1 MKNVGIYGTGKQQV
15 PELEWRFND
24 LRTNLRIGEIL
35 AERGY
40 VDAWQMEQALAYQK
54 EHRDKRVGQILI
66 ELKFVT
72 EQQVL
77 EALAS
82 RLGLEIVD
90 VASQQVDLEAVAMVD
105 KELAEKNL
113 FLPLSVKN
121 RTMLLVTND
130 PLNYFALE
138 EVRQQTGCYLQI
150 LLSEEKP
157 LRQAISYY
165 FAEVGARQAA
175 TKANAG
181 FVADEMDDFDL
192 TELENVDEEAPIINL
207 LNSLVE
213 RAIKSNASD
222 IHIEPFDRETK
233 VRMRIDGVIL
243 EYVSLQRNVHQPLIA
258 RIKIMATLDI
268 AEKRIPQ
275 DGHFRVRTENGHV
288 NIRVSIMPTV
298 FGEKAVLR
306 LLTSSGHLDHADQFG
321 MDDESY
327 RQFLPLLN
335 CPNGIIYITG
345 PTGSGKSTTL
355 YMILEYLS
363 HRMLNISTIED
374 PVEKNVSGINQT
386 QVNPVAGLTFEA
398 GLRALLRQDPDI
410 IMVGETRDGE
420 TAEISVRAAITG
432 HVVLSTLHTNDAASS
447 IVRLGDMGVENY
459 LIANSLVGMVAQRL
473 MRKVCPN
480 CSQEIDTT
488 PEERKLLGEDVKKI
502 HRGRGCIQCNNTGY
516 RGRTAIHEV
525 IAVDANLRHMISDR
539 ASMDEVVAYARKYQ
553 NMRTLKENG
562 LKLVKAGISTP
573 EELLKIA
580 YE

>member
-1 MKNVGIYGTGKQQV
+1 MK
-15 PELEWRFND
+15 
-24 LRTNLRIGEIL
+24 TNLRIGEIL
-35 AERGY
+35 EERGY
-40 VDAWQMEQALAYQK
+40 VNAAQMQEALAYQK
-54 EHRDKRVGQILI
+54 EHRDRRVGQILI
-66 ELKFVT
+66 ELNFVT

-82 RLGLEIVD
+82 RLEVEIVD
-90 VASQQVDLEAVAMVD
+90 VASQHVDLEAVAMVD

-113 FLPLSVKN
+113 FLPLSVTN
-121 RTMLLVTND
+121 GTMVLVTND

-138 EVRQQTGCYLQI
+138 EVRQQTGCFLQI

-165 FAEVGARQAA
+165 FAEVGAKQAA
-175 TKANAG
+175 TEVNVDFG
-181 FVADEMDDFDL
+181 PEELDDLDL
-192 TELENVDEEAPIINL
+192 TELDRLEEEAPIIHL

-222 IHIEPFDRETK
+222 IHIEPFERETK
-233 VRMRIDGVIL
+233 VRMRIDGVIM

-258 RIKIMATLDI
+258 RIKIMANLDI

-275 DGHFRVRTENGHV
+275 DGHFRVKTENGHV
-288 NIRVSIMPTV
+288 NIRVSLLPTV

-306 LLTSSGHLDHADQFG
+306 LLVSSGELDYAGQFG

-327 RQFLPLLN
+327 RRFLPMLN
-335 CPNGIIYITG
+335 SNNGIIYITG

-355 YMILEYLS
+355 YMVLEYLS
-363 HRMLNISTIED
+363 GRRLNISTIED
-374 PVEKNVSGINQT
+374 PVEKNVAGINQT
-386 QVNPVAGLTFEA
+386 QVNPVAGLTFES
-398 GLRALLRQDPDI
+398 GLRALLRQDPDV

-447 IVRLGDMGVENY
+447 IVRLQDMGVETY
-459 LIANSLVGMVAQRL
+459 LVANSLVGMVAQRL

-480 CSQEIDTT
+480 CRQEIETT
-488 PEERKLLGEDVKKI
+488 PEERRLLGQDVVKI
-502 HRGRGCIQCNNTGY
+502 SRGRGCAQCNHTGY
-516 RGRTAIHEV
+516 RGRIAIHE
-525 IAVDANLRHMISDR
+525 IITVDSMLRRMISSQ
-539 ASMDEVVAYARKYQ
+539 ASMEEIVAYAKENQ
-553 NMRTLKENG
+553 NMRTLRDSALQMVRE
-562 LKLVKAGISTP
+562 GISTP
-573 EELLKIA
+573 EELLKVA

>member
-1 MKNVGIYGTGKQQV
+1 MK
-15 PELEWRFND
+15 
-24 LRTNLRIGEIL
+24 TNLRIGEIL
-35 AERGY
+35 EERGY
-40 VDAWQMEQALAYQK
+40 VNAAQMQEALAYQK
-54 EHRDKRVGQILI
+54 EHRDRRVGQILI
-66 ELKFVT
+66 ELNFVT

-82 RLGLEIVD
+82 RLEVEIVD
-90 VASQQVDLEAVAMVD
+90 VASQHVDLEAVAMVD

-113 FLPLSVKN
+113 FLPLSVTN
-121 RTMLLVTND
+121 GTMVLVTND

-138 EVRQQTGCYLQI
+138 EVRQQTGCFLQI

-165 FAEVGARQAA
+165 FAEVGAKQAA
-175 TKANAG
+175 TEVNVDFG
-181 FVADEMDDFDL
+181 PEELDDLDL
-192 TELENVDEEAPIINL
+192 TELDRLEEEAPIIHL

-222 IHIEPFDRETK
+222 IHIEPFERETK
-233 VRMRIDGVIL
+233 VRMRIDGVIM

-258 RIKIMATLDI
+258 RIKIMANLDI

-275 DGHFRVRTENGHV
+275 DGHFRVKTENGHV
-288 NIRVSIMPTV
+288 NIRVSLLPTV

-306 LLTSSGHLDHADQFG
+306 LLVSSGELDYAGQFG

-327 RQFLPLLN
+327 RRFLPMLN
-335 CPNGIIYITG
+335 SNNGIIYITG

-355 YMILEYLS
+355 YMVLEYLS
-363 HRMLNISTIED
+363 GRRLNISTIED
-374 PVEKNVSGINQT
+374 PVEKNVAGINQT
-386 QVNPVAGLTFEA
+386 QVNPVAGLTFES
-398 GLRALLRQDPDI
+398 GLRALLRQDPDV

-447 IVRLGDMGVENY
+447 IVRLQDMGVETY
-459 LIANSLVGMVAQRL
+459 LVANSLVGMVAQRL

-480 CSQEIDTT
+480 CRQEIETT
-488 PEERKLLGEDVKKI
+488 PEERKLLGQDVVKI
-502 HRGRGCIQCNNTGY
+502 CRGRGCAQCNHTGN
-516 RGRTAIHEV
+516 RGRIAIHE
-525 IAVDANLRHMISDR
+525 IITVDSMLRRMISSQ
-539 ASMDEVVAYARKYQ
+539 ASMEEIVAYAKENQ
-553 NMRTLKENG
+553 NMRTLRDSALQMVRE
-562 LKLVKAGISTP
+562 GISTP
-573 EELLKIA
+573 EELLKVA

>member
-1 MKNVGIYGTGKQQV
+1 MK
-15 PELEWRFND
+15 
-24 LRTNLRIGEIL
+24 TNLRIGEIL
-35 AERGY
+35 EERGY
-40 VDAWQMEQALAYQK
+40 VNAAQMQEALAYQK

-66 ELKFVT
+66 ELNFVT

-82 RLGLEIVD
+82 RLEVEIVD
-90 VASQQVDLEAVAMVD
+90 VASQHVDLEAVAMVD

-113 FLPLSVKN
+113 FLPLSVTN
-121 RTMLLVTND
+121 GTMVLVTND

-138 EVRQQTGCYLQI
+138 EVRQQTGCFLQI

-165 FAEVGARQAA
+165 FAEVGAKQAA
-175 TKANAG
+175 TEVNVDFG
-181 FVADEMDDFDL
+181 PEELDDLDL
-192 TELENVDEEAPIINL
+192 TELDRLEEEAPIIHL

-222 IHIEPFDRETK
+222 IHIEPFERETK
-233 VRMRIDGVIL
+233 VRMRIDGVIM

-258 RIKIMATLDI
+258 RIKIMANLDI

-275 DGHFRVRTENGHV
+275 DGHFRVKTENGHV
-288 NIRVSIMPTV
+288 NIRVSLLPTV

-306 LLTSSGHLDHADQFG
+306 LLVSSGELDHAGQFG

-327 RQFLPLLN
+327 RRFLPMLN
-335 CPNGIIYITG
+335 SNNGIIYITG

-355 YMILEYLS
+355 YMVLEYLS
-363 HRMLNISTIED
+363 GRRLNISTIED
-374 PVEKNVSGINQT
+374 PVEKNVAGINQT
-386 QVNPVAGLTFEA
+386 QVNPVAGLTFES
-398 GLRALLRQDPDI
+398 GLRALLRQDPDV

-447 IVRLGDMGVENY
+447 IVRLQDMGVETY
-459 LIANSLVGMVAQRL
+459 LVANSLVGMVAQRL

-480 CSQEIDTT
+480 CRQEIETT
-488 PEERKLLGEDVKKI
+488 PEERKLLGQDVVKI
-502 HRGRGCIQCNNTGY
+502 SRGRGCAQCNHTGY
-516 RGRTAIHEV
+516 RGRIAIHE
-525 IAVDANLRHMISDR
+525 IITVDSMLRRMISSQ
-539 ASMDEVVAYARKYQ
+539 ASMEEIVAYAKENQ
-553 NMRTLKENG
+553 NMRTLRDSALQMVRE
-562 LKLVKAGISTP
+562 GISTP
-573 EELLKIA
+573 EELLKVA

>member
-1 MKNVGIYGTGKQQV
+1 M
-15 PELEWRFND
+15 
-24 LRTNLRIGEIL
+24 RTNLRIGEIL
-35 AERGY
+35 EERGY
-40 VDAWQMEQALAYQK
+40 VNARQMEEALAYQK
-54 EHRDKRVGQILI
+54 THRDKRVGQILI
-66 ELKFVT
+66 ELAFVT

-82 RLGLEIVD
+82 RLELEIVD

-105 KELAEKNL
+105 KDLAEKNL

-121 RTMLLVTND
+121 RTMALVTND

-150 LLSEEKP
+150 MLSGEQP

-175 TKANAG
+175 TQANAG
-181 FVADEMDDFDL
+181 VVTEELDDLDL
-192 TELENVDEEAPIINL
+192 TELENGDEEAPIIHL
-207 LNSLVE
+207 LNSLVD

-222 IHIEPFDRETK
+222 IHIEPFDRNTK
-233 VRMRIDGVIL
+233 VRMRIDGVIMD
-243 EYVSLQRNVHQPLIA
+243 YVSLQRNVHQPLIA
-258 RIKIMATLDI
+258 RIKIMANLDI

-275 DGHFRVRTENGHV
+275 DGHFRVRTESGHV
-288 NIRVSIMPTV
+288 NVRVSLMPTV

-306 LLTSSGHLDHADQFG
+306 LLNTATQLDYGDQFG

-327 RQFLPLLN
+327 RRFLPLLN
-335 CPNGIIYITG
+335 SPNGIIYITG

-355 YMILEYLS
+355 YMILEYLAG
-363 HRMLNISTIED
+363 RMVNISTIED
-374 PVEKNVSGINQT
+374 PVEKNVPGINQT
-386 QVNPVAGLTFEA
+386 QVNPVAGLNFEV

-447 IVRLGDMGVENY
+447 IVRLEDMGVENY
-459 LIANSLVGMVAQRL
+459 LIANSLVGLVAQRL

-480 CSQEIDTT
+480 CSQETDAT
-488 PEERKLLGEDVKKI
+488 PEEQKLLGSDVKKI
-502 HRGRGCIQCNNTGY
+502 QRGRGCAQCNNTGY
-516 RGRTAIHEV
+516 RGR
-525 IAVDANLRHMISDR
+525 IAVHEIIAIDAPLRRMISDH
-539 ASMDEVVAYARKYQ
+539 ASMEEITAYAREHQHMY
-553 NMRTLKENG
+553 TLRENG
-562 LKLVKAGISTP
+562 LKLVKKGISTP
-573 EELLKIA
+573 EEWLKISL
-580 YE
+580 

>member
-1 MKNVGIYGTGKQQV
+1 M
-15 PELEWRFND
+15 
-24 LRTNLRIGEIL
+24 RTNLRIGEIL

-40 VDAWQMEQALAYQK
+40 VNARQMEEALAYQK

-66 ELKFVT
+66 ELEFVT

-82 RLGLEIVD
+82 RLELEIVD
-90 VASQQVDLEAVAMVD
+90 VASRQVDLEAVAMVD

-181 FVADEMDDFDL
+181 FVTEELDDLDL
-192 TELENVDEEAPIINL
+192 TSLENADEEAPIINL

-258 RIKIMATLDI
+258 RIKIMANLDI

-288 NIRVSIMPTV
+288 NLRVSILPTV

-306 LLTSSGHLDHADQFG
+306 LLTSSGQMDHADQFG

-374 PVEKNVSGINQT
+374 PVEKNVPGINQT
-386 QVNPVAGLTFEA
+386 QVNPVAGLTFET

-420 TAEISVRAAITG
+420 TASISVRAAITG

-480 CSQEIDTT
+480 CSQETDSTE
-488 PEERKLLGEDVKKI
+488 EERKLLGEDVKKI
-502 HRGRGCIQCNNTGY
+502 RRGRGCIQCNNTGY
-516 RGRTAIHEV
+516 RGRIAVHEI
-525 IAVDANLRHMISDR
+525 IAVDAKLRRMISER
-539 ASMDEVVAYARKYQ
+539 ASMDEVVAYARRYQ
-553 NMRTLKENG
+553 KMHTLKENG

>member
-1 MKNVGIYGTGKQQV
+1 MK
-15 PELEWRFND
+15 
-24 LRTNLRIGEIL
+24 TNLRIGEIL
-35 AERGY
+35 EERGY
-40 VDAWQMEQALAYQK
+40 VNAAQMQEALAYQR

-66 ELKFVT
+66 ELNFVT

-82 RLGLEIVD
+82 RLEVEIVD
-90 VASQQVDLEAVAMVD
+90 VASQHVDLEAVGMVD

-113 FLPLSVKN
+113 FLPLSVN
-121 RTMLLVTND
+121 NGTMVLVTND

-138 EVRQQTGCYLQI
+138 EVRQQTGCFLQI
-150 LLSEEKP
+150 LLSEEQP

-165 FAEVGARQAA
+165 FAEVGAKQAA
-175 TKANAG
+175 TEVNVDFG
-181 FVADEMDDFDL
+181 PEDLDDLDL
-192 TELENVDEEAPIINL
+192 TELDRLEEEAPIIHL

-222 IHIEPFDRETK
+222 IHIEPFERETK
-233 VRMRIDGVIL
+233 IRMRIDGVIM
-243 EYVSLQRNVHQPLIA
+243 EYVNIQRNVHQPLIA
-258 RIKIMATLDI
+258 RIKIMANLDI

-275 DGHFRVRTENGHV
+275 DGHFRVKTENGLV
-288 NIRVSIMPTV
+288 NIRVSLLPTV

-306 LLTSSGHLDHADQFG
+306 LLVSSGELDHAGQFG

-327 RQFLPLLN
+327 QRFLPMLN
-335 CPNGIIYITG
+335 SNNGIVYITG

-363 HRMLNISTIED
+363 RRKLNISTIED
-374 PVEKNVSGINQT
+374 PVEKNVPGINQT
-386 QVNPVAGLTFEA
+386 QVNPVAGLTFES
-398 GLRALLRQDPDI
+398 GLRALLRQDPDV

-447 IVRLGDMGVENY
+447 IVRLQDMGVETY
-459 LIANSLVGMVAQRL
+459 LVANSLVGMVAQRL

-480 CSQEIDTT
+480 CRQEVETT
-488 PEERKLLGEDVKKI
+488 PEERKLLGQDVATVC
-502 HRGRGCIQCNNTGY
+502 RGRGCAQCNHTGY
-516 RGRTAIHEV
+516 RGRIAIHE
-525 IAVDANLRHMISDR
+525 IITVDSRLRRMISSQ
-539 ASMDEVVAYARKYQ
+539 ASMEEIVEYAREYQ
-553 NMRTLKENG
+553 QMRTLRESA
-562 LKLVKAGISTP
+562 LKMVRDGISTP
-573 EELLKIA
+573 EEMLKVA